1 MLKKVND
8 KTIISVYDAENKY
21 QNCNILMINCKKNE
35 NTMYGEVYAV
45 SDSIESH
52 NELLDLEAS
61 LIESG
66 IKTILAGEYKDSL
79 SVDHLRMV
87 RIA

>member
-8 KTIISVYDAENKY
+8 KTLISVYDAENKY
-21 QNCNILMINCKKNE
+21 QNCNILMINCKKND
-35 NTMYGEVYAV
+35 NTMYGEVYAI

>member
-8 KTIISVYDAENKY
+8 KTLISVYDAENKY